1 MSDSELKSSIQ
12 HLTGGIVTPLLLPL
26 TPKQDI
32 DFESYERFIEWQL
45 TAGIQGIWVNGTSGA
60 FFQLDRD
67 ERAEIARFAIHT
79 VAGRVPVI
87 VNSGASGT
95 RLALRHARDAAEAG
109 ADAIAAIPPFYMNH
123 SQEVIKQ
130 HYRVLYHEAKLPVF
144 LYNVPQHTRNPLTI
158 ESILELASEGVLYGL
173 KESAGSMDFQTD
185 LLREATAMGLPLRIF
200 NGTSVRL
207 EEGFLLGACG
217 FMGAI
222 CNLMPAQCHKGYD
235 AAQARNWGDLHEIN
249 KPVRDLMKVLS
260 GTPGLS
266 FDAFLKWLLKELGV
280 IECAE
285 VFGPELPVRE
295 RKEAHLKKVALP
307 LVMAHT

>member
-26 TPKQDI
+26 TPRQDI
-32 DFESYERFIEWQL
+32 DYESYGNFIEWQL
-45 TAGIQGIWVNGTSGA
+45 AAGINGIWVNGTSGA

-67 ERAEIARFAIHT
+67 ERAEIAGFAIHT

-95 RLALRHARDAAEAG
+95 RLALRHASDAAEAG

-123 SQEVIKQ
+123 SQDVLKQ
-130 HYRVLYHEAKLPVF
+130 HYRALYHEANLPVF

-185 LLREATAMGLPLRIF
+185 LLREAAEAGLPLRIF

-222 CNLMPAQCHKGYD
+222 CNLMPAQCRRGYE
-235 AAQARNWGDLHEIN
+235 AAMAQKWKDLHEITR
-249 KPVRDLMKVLS
+249 PVRALMKILL

-266 FDAFLKWLLKELGV
+266 FDAFLKCLLRELG
-280 IECAE
+280 IIQHEE

-295 RKEAHLKKVALP
+295 SDKAHLKKVALP
-307 LVMAHT
+307 LVQEYS